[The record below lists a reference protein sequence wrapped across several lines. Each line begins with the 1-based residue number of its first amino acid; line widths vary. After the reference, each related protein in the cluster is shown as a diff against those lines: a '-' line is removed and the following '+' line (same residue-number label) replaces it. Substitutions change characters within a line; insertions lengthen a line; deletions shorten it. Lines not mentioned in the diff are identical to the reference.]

1 MLHGQ
6 ERILLR
12 TPDSEDPPAASCTPP
27 VAVAMPAAPAPSACA
42 DVLHNAEDGRLRD
55 AALAAELDAADA
67 LAQFRDEF
75 ILPTNR
81 SINATLASQTA
92 PDVSCTYLCGN
103 SLGAMPR
110 LAEKRVHE
118 ELRVWA
124 TQAVEGHFKHS
135 LNRDW
140 LTAADLTH
148 PILAQLLG
156 ADEGEVACMGTLT
169 SNLHLLMNSFYK
181 PTTERYKIIC
191 EVKAFP
197 SDQYAFASQAIAHGF
212 DPREAVVELGPRPGE
227 HYLRDEDILAA
238 IKEHGPSLALVIFPG
253 VQYFTGQAFNVPAI
267 TEAAHSEGAVCGW
280 DLAHGAGNLQLQLH
294 DWNVDFAVWCSY
306 KYLNA
311 GPGAIAGLFIHSS
324 WEGREQ
330 PRYAGWWGHDLST
343 RFQMP
348 PLFKPIPGAQGF
360 QQSNPN
366 VLSIASLLGSLEVFK
381 AAGGM
386 AALRAK
392 AAPLTRYL
400 ERLLETSPRYVQ
412 PEAAAAYPADG
423 KPAFTI
429 ITPRDPTARGS
440 QLSLMI
446 LPSAAEGLMDK
457 VFEALLARGVVGDER
472 RPNVIRL
479 TPTALYNRFEDCRSA
494 AIALDEA
501 FETITL

>member
-1 MLHGQ
+1 
-6 ERILLR
+6 
-12 TPDSEDPPAASCTPP
+12 
-27 VAVAMPAAPAPSACA
+27 
-42 DVLHNAEDGRLRD
+42 
-55 AALAAELDAADA
+55 
-67 LAQFRDEF
+67 
-75 ILPTNR
+75 
-81 SINATLASQTA
+81 
-92 PDVSCTYLCGN
+92 
-103 SLGAMPR
+103 
-110 LAEKRVHE
+110 
-118 ELRVWA
+118 
-124 TQAVEGHFKHS
+124 
-135 LNRDW
+135 
-140 LTAADLTH
+140 
-148 PILAQLLG
+148 
-156 ADEGEVACMGTLT
+156 
-169 SNLHLLMNSFYK
+169 
-181 PTTERYKIIC
+181 
-191 EVKAFP
+191 
-197 SDQYAFASQAIAHGF
+197 
-212 DPREAVVELGPRPGE
+212 
-227 HYLRDEDILAA
+227 
-238 IKEHGPSLALVIFPG
+238 
-253 VQYFTGQAFNVPAI
+253 
-267 TEAAHSEGAVCGW
+267 
-280 DLAHGAGNLQLQLH
+280 
-294 DWNVDFAVWCSY
+294 
-306 KYLNA
+306 
-311 GPGAIAGLFIHSS
+311 
-324 WEGREQ
+324 
-330 PRYAGWWGHDLST
+330 
-343 RFQMP
+343 MP